1 MNAHMHTANMRPPHW
16 TDEPA
21 PTLRDLAHDLASGFV
36 MLAFIG
42 AARAW
47 LMSLA

>member
-1 MNAHMHTANMRPPHW
+1 MNTYTHARATHW

-21 PTLRDLAHDLASGFV
+21 PTLRDIAHDLASGVV

-42 AARAW
+42 AACAW
-47 LMSLA
+47 LATLGG

>member
-1 MNAHMHTANMRPPHW
+1 MNTHTHAHAHW

-21 PTLRDLAHDLASGFV
+21 PTLRDMAHDLASGVV

-42 AARAW
+42 AACAW
-47 LMSLA
+47 LATLS